1 MKIINKIKET
11 LKRDDLINF
20 ISTMIILCMLIS
32 RLIFRSNLWEH
43 IFMLIFAFYYIFLYI
58 SKRRD
63 GVTISRE
70 IKFVFY
76 SSLILVPLYI
86 GLIIRELAAR

>member
-1 MKIINKIKET
+1 MKIINKIKDT

-32 RLIFRSNLWEH
+32 RLVFRSNLWEH
-43 IFMLIFAFYYIFLYI
+43 IFMLIFAFYYIFLHI

-86 GLIIRELAAR
+86 GLIIRELTAR

>member
-1 MKIINKIKET
+1 MKIINKIKDT

-20 ISTMIILCMLIS
+20 ITTMILLCMLIS
-32 RLIFRSNLWEH
+32 SLVFRSNLWEH

-76 SSLILVPLYI
+76 SSLIMVPLYI
-86 GLIIRELAAR
+86 NLIIRELAAR